1 MTRSE
6 ERQSTHRAIVEAA
19 TELFLKNGIEKTTI
33 AEIAALAEFSSMS
46 VYRYFGN
53 KQSIVVAVA
62 NHLLQAYL
70 AEHRERC
77 VAETKPNESGFDA
90 FSRIIRAYVATY
102 EAHPEYISFLQDM
115 GSYSMREGLTYHL
128 DYMRFGSVQVKD
140 LDRPARDALRAG
152 IADGSVRKDID
163 GELVGLV
170 LANLLTGGVNFR
182 GLLNTEKEF
191 DIIRHTAEM
200 IIYYTKEQGTAN
212 APLLVK

>member
-1 MTRSE
+1 MTRAE
-6 ERQSTHRAIVEAA
+6 ERQTTHKAIVEAA
-19 TELFLKNGIEKTTI
+19 TELFLKNGIEKTTV
-33 AEIAALAEFSSMS
+33 AEIASLAKLSSMS

-53 KQSIVVAVA
+53 KQSIAVAVA

-70 AEHRERC
+70 SEHRERC
-77 VAETKPNESGFDA
+77 LVEMKPDESGFDA

-115 GSYSMREGLTYHL
+115 GSYSMREGLSYHL
-128 DYMRFGSVQVKD
+128 DYMRFGSMQVKN
-140 LDRPARDALRAG
+140 LDRPARDALCAG
-152 IADGSVRKDID
+152 IADGSIRKDID

-182 GLLNTEKEF
+182 GLLDTEKEF

-200 IIYYTKEQGTAN
+200 IIYYTKEQGT
-212 APLLVK
+212 VK